1 MARVQA
7 RSKTRNYSQ
16 MDAYKCKYH
25 SKKKKNAQTM
35 KMQMHIFL
43 KYFIAHS
50 IAQPDHYY
58 CVFILIGKNVGHI

>member
-1 MARVQA
+1 
-7 RSKTRNYSQ
+7 
-16 MDAYKCKYH
+16 
-25 SKKKKNAQTM
+25 M

-58 CVFILIGKNVGHI
+58 RVFILIGKNVGHIQSTASFGPHIDWLKKFQVVNLNKCI